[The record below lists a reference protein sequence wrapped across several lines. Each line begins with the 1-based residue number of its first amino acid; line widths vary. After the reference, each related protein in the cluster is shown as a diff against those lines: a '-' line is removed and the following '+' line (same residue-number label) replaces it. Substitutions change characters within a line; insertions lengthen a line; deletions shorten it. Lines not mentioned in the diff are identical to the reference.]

1 LISVNVLK
9 ELNAKAYILTVK
21 EDKALNQWLEEQ
33 LRIELTVESSLRY
46 TTPCFY
52 IPKEINRFIKT

>member
-9 ELNAKAYILTVK
+9 ELNVKAYILTVK

-33 LRIELTVESSLRY
+33 LRIKLIVESSLRY

-52 IPKEINRFIKT
+52 IPKENRSL

>member
-1 LISVNVLK
+1 MISVNVLK

-33 LRIELTVESSLRY
+33 LRIELIVESSLRY

-52 IPKEINRFIKT
+52 IPKENRSL